1 MAATEHLTAHGAL
14 EVAERARAIVGPA
27 WVLTDPAQ
35 LRTYECDGLTNQ
47 RAVPG
52 AVVLPG
58 TTDEVAA
65 IVRACHELGVPFVAR
80 GAGSGLSGG
89 AMPRGDGIVIGLARM
104 REVLAVDVADQR
116 VRVQPGVTN
125 LAITEA
131 VAPHGFYYAPD
142 PSSQQVCTIGGNLA
156 ENAGGAHCLKYG
168 FTVNHVLEATVVLS
182 DGGVVTLGGDA
193 PDAPGLDLLGVLI
206 GSEGTCGI
214 VTEAVVG
221 ILPRPQHV
229 ETLVALF
236 GAVDGAAATVS
247 EIIAQGIVP
256 AAVEMMDRLAIE
268 AAKRV
273 TGADWD
279 AEAALVVELDG
290 PEVEVRSQF
299 EAVMALCER
308 HGADEVRVAAT
319 PEERAD
325 IWRARKSAFA
335 AAGRLAPAYRVQ
347 DGVIPRTTLP
357 EVLRG
362 IAELSERYG
371 LRVANVFHAGDGNLH
386 PLVLYD
392 PAAPGE
398 EERSEELAMEII
410 ALCVAFGGSITG
422 EHGVGTE
429 KACSMPKMFTGDDL
443 TAFDRVR
450 SAFDPDGLCNPD
462 KLLPTP
468 RLCGEVPGFY
478 RAHPVERAG
487 LGERL

>member
-1 MAATEHLTAHGAL
+1 MAVVDSTSVLA
-14 EVAERARAIVGPA
+14 VAERARAIVGPE

-47 RAVPG
+47 REVPG
-52 AVVLPG
+52 AVILPG
-58 TTDEVAA
+58 STEQTAA
-65 IVRACHELGVPFVAR
+65 VVRACHDLGVPFVAR

-89 AMPRGDGIVIGLARM
+89 AMPRAEGIIIGLARM
-104 REVLAVDVADQR
+104 REVLDVDLANQR

-125 LAITEA
+125 LRITEV
-131 VAPHGFYYAPD
+131 VAPHGYYYAPD

-168 FTVNHVLEATVVLS
+168 FTVNHVHAATVVLS
-182 DGGVVTLGGDA
+182 DGTVAHLGSEA

-214 VTEAVVG
+214 VTEAIVG
-221 ILPRPQHV
+221 VLPKPQHV
-229 ETLVALF
+229 ETLVAMF
-236 GAVDGAAATVS
+236 DSTDAAGETVS
-247 EIIAQGIVP
+247 EIIAAGIVP

-268 AAKRV
+268 AARTV

-290 PEVEVRSQF
+290 PESEVRSQF
-299 EAVMALCER
+299 DAVTAICNR
-308 HGADEVRVAAT
+308 HGATEVRVAT
-319 PEERAD
+319 TVEERAD

-335 AAGRLAPAYRVQ
+335 AVGRLAPAYRVQ
-347 DGVIPRTTLP
+347 DGVIPRTRLP

-362 IAELSERYG
+362 IKALSDQYG

-392 PAAPGE
+392 NADPVQVE
-398 EERSEELAMEII
+398 QSEELAMAII
-410 ALCVAFGGSITG
+410 ALCVEFGGSITG

-429 KACSMPKMFTGDDL
+429 KACSMPKMFSDDDL
-443 TAFDRVR
+443 AAFTRVR
-450 SAFDPDGLCNPD
+450 RAFDPTGLANPD

-468 RLCGEVPGFY
+468 RLCGEVPGVY
-478 RAHPVERAG
+478 HPHPVERAG
-487 LGERL
+487 LGDRL

>member
-1 MAATEHLTAHGAL
+1 MAATQTTVRLGTL
-14 EVAERARAIVGPA
+14 AERARAIVGPV
-27 WVLTDPAQ
+27 WVLSDPAQ

-47 RAVPG
+47 RERPG
-52 AVVLPG
+52 LVVLPA

-65 IVRACHELGVPFVAR
+65 VVRACHELGVPFVAR

-89 AMPRGDGIVIGLARM
+89 AMPRAEGVVIGLARM
-104 REVLAVDVADQR
+104 REILAVDLPNRR
-116 VRVQPGVTN
+116 VTVQPGVTN

-168 FTVNHVLEATVVLS
+168 FTVNHALAATVVLA
-182 DGGVVTLGGDA
+182 DGAVAELGSAA

-229 ETLVALF
+229 ETLVAF
-236 GAVDGAAATVS
+236 FDTVEEGGETVS
-247 EIIAQGIVP
+247 EIISAGILP

-268 AAKRV
+268 AARAV
-273 TGADWD
+273 THMDWD
-279 AEAALVVELDG
+279 AESALIVELDG
-290 PEVEVRSQF
+290 PESEVRSQF
-299 EAVMALCER
+299 EAVARICSAHHAR
-308 HGADEVRVAAT
+308 EVRVAAS
-319 PEERAD
+319 PAERAA
-325 IWRARKSAFA
+325 IWTARKGAFA

-347 DGVIPRTTLP
+347 DGVIPRTRLP

-392 PAAPGE
+392 SAVPE
-398 EERSEELAMEII
+398 EVEQSEELAMAIV
-410 ALCVAFGGSITG
+410 ALCVEFGGSITG

-429 KACSMPKMFTGDDL
+429 KACSMPKMFDGDDL

-450 SAFDPDGLCNPD
+450 GAFDPDGLCNPD

-468 RLCGEVPGFY
+468 RLCGEVPGFH
-478 RAHPVERAG
+478 RVHPVERAG
-487 LGERL
+487 LGDRL